1 LRDMR
6 NLGWVAAVV
15 FVLGTTGCVISSTSS
30 STDSGGNSAHASIDS
45 LSVTPMTVND
55 GDSFTVTWKV
65 SHTTTVGYFTELGLY
80 LGDGSNLASA
90 SSRDS
95 SAFFTFGA
103 TQGAPNDPSSS
114 TTTCTRTA
122 QRIDCGTA
130 QSSVEVPAGDT
141 PVTFRA
147 CNSYVLDSSSEVCD
161 TQTLTMS
168 FP

>member
-1 LRDMR
+1 M
-6 NLGWVAAVV
+6 AVV
-15 FVLGTTGCVISSTSS
+15 FIFGTTGCVISSTSS
-30 STDSGGNSAHASIDS
+30 SRDSGGQSAHASIDS

-80 LGDGSNLASA
+80 LGDGSNLNSA

-95 SAFFTFGA
+95 SAFFTFAA

-114 TTTCTRTA
+114 TTTCTRAA
-122 QRIDCGTA
+122 QRIDCGTG
-130 QSSVEVPAGDT
+130 SVEVPAGDT